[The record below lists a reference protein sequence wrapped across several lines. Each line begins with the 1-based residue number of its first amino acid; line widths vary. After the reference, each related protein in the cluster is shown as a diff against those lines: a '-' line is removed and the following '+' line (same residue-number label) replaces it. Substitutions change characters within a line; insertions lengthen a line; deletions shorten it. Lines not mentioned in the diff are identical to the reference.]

1 MNSDHADQRV
11 VCVSQGSNT
20 GISDRLRD
28 DRWSSDIDTL
38 KLDIPFKGAS
48 SQEGPSVL
56 MKLVLGTD
64 FSFQDVLNCYLP
76 DSELR
81 LWIKWSNRK
90 TQVLRDMDRPGW
102 CPEGRHWPPRFLS
115 SWKDITLSEMRRWL
129 VILIARGVLAP
140 QVPTKDLWATGGFA
154 DYSKSRRLI
163 SRDRW
168 VAISSVLCPYDPDE
182 TYEDP
187 FDKKPSPPSRAS
199 WVLSWIEKDPSTRR
213 RLSSLPRKCL
223 PAPPSTWTI
232 FT

>member
-1 MNSDHADQRV
+1 M
-11 VCVSQGSNT
+11 
-20 GISDRLRD
+20 
-28 DRWSSDIDTL
+28 L
-38 KLDIPFKGAS
+38 K
-48 SQEGPSVL
+48 
-56 MKLVLGTD
+56 KLVLGTD

-90 TQVLRDMDRPGW
+90 AQVLKDMDRPGW

-115 SWKDITLSEMRRWL
+115 RWKDITLSEMRRWL

-154 DYSKSRRLI
+154 DYSKCRRLI
-163 SRDRW
+163 LRDRW

-187 FDKKPSPPSRAS
+187 FDKIDPLLHRFSHRFTDLYDLGAEVSREAVCAVTSPHPKPPSS
-199 WVLSWIEKDPSTRR
+199 HEEELYHH
-213 RLSSLPRKCL
+213 RLSHRSHHLHQGRHESVSPG
-223 PAPPSTWTI
+223 
-232 FT
+232 